1 MISAPH
7 TLPVDRISDTGVFK
21 CRHKREK
28 YAAEIALKIAYELKQ
43 YLGVPASIITW
54 DPRAVYEKENLDPNY
69 LSLTNID
76 KSPFHQAI
84 HRFIEEYKE
93 SKTPLLHIDIHGKMD
108 RRTDLNMD
116 IGTTALR
123 N

>member
-1 MISAPH
+1 
-7 TLPVDRISDTGVFK
+7 
-21 CRHKREK
+21 
-28 YAAEIALKIAYELKQ
+28 LK
-43 YLGVPASIITW
+43 
-54 DPRAVYEKENLDPNY
+54 NL
-69 LSLTNID
+69 D

-84 HRFIEEYKE
+84 HRFIEEFKD

-108 RRTDLNMD
+108 RRSDLNMD